1 MAKQS
6 IINFSYKDE
15 YYHQQALKLTN
26 PIASSKTYWS
36 ILKRLFNGIKVPYIP
51 DP

>member
-15 YYHQQALKLTN
+15 YYHQQALKLTI
-26 PIASSKTYWS
+26 PLQV
-36 ILKRLFNGIKVPYIP
+36 LKHIGLF
-51 DP
+51 